1 MGMKNLFPSGPL
13 EQETGLLRERWGQ
26 DGSTLLNLFELTLT
40 ADTTMHTVT
49 AGKTAYINQI
59 IVSVVTAT
67 AGDGLTIR
75 DNATD
80 KFKLQL
86 GVGSIEETFVIN
98 FSSPLKF
105 ETSIEAVESGAI
117 SVQLTM
123 VGWEE

>member
-1 MGMKNLFPSGPL
+1 MGMRNIFPRRGL
-13 EQETGLLRERWGQ
+13 EQETGLLSERWGQ

-59 IVSVVTAT
+59 IVSVVSAT
-67 AGDGLTIR
+67 ASDGLTIR
-75 DNATD
+75 DNATN

-86 GVGSIEETFVIN
+86 EVASIGETFVIN

-105 ETSIEAVESGAI
+105 ETSIEAIESGDI